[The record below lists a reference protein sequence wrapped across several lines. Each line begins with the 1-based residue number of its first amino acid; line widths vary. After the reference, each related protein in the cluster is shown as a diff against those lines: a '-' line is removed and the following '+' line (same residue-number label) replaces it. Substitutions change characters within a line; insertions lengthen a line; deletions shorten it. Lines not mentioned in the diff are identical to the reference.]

1 MMEKTQIRLAKKEDL
16 TQLLTIYEAA
26 RSFMRKSGNLTQWQG
41 GYPPKELLLS
51 DIEKQQ
57 LFVIE
62 RANKIV
68 GVFALIMGEDPTY
81 SYIENGAWISKDEY
95 ATIHRIASDG
105 TGSGILKAAVSFAWE
120 KIPHLRIDT
129 HKDNLVM
136 QRAILNCGFVKC
148 GIIYLSDGSP
158 RIAYEKISATSGRLS
173 CEPSCNF

>member
-1 MMEKTQIRLAKKEDL
+1 MMEKMQIRLAKNEDL
-16 TQLLTIYEAA
+16 MRLLTIYEAA
-26 RSFMRKSGNLTQWQG
+26 RIYMRKCGNLTQWQG

-62 RANKIV
+62 RARKIV

-81 SYIENGAWISKDEY
+81 TYIENGAWISNEEY

-105 TGSGILKAAVSFAWE
+105 TCAGILKAAVSFAWK

-129 HKDNLVM
+129 HKDNFVM
-136 QRAILNCGFVKC
+136 QRAILKCGFEKC

-158 RIAYEKISATSGRLS
+158 RIAYEKISADSGRLS
-173 CEPSCNF
+173 CGPSCSS